1 MLFYKKNSEQVICDF
16 NSNLAGLTNEEAK
29 VRLEKYGLNQLKEKP
44 KVPTWKL
51 FLESFKDPLVI
62 ILLVA
67 AIIQIFLGD
76 TVESLIIF
84 AVLAINSVLGVVQT
98 KKAESS
104 LDSLKKLSVPNA
116 KVIRENEKLTIPSQE
131 IVPGDIVLLEAGD
144 YVPADG
150 RILEA
155 QTFKVVEGMLTGES
169 EPVLKHSDKI
179 DEDCPLGDQKNMVFS
194 GSMVVYGRATYI
206 VTSSGMDTEV
216 GKIANLLDNAETKQ
230 TPLQQKLDDF
240 GKKLGV
246 VIVILAA
253 LIFGLQVFRGADIMD
268 SFMFAVAIAVAA
280 IPEALTS
287 IVTIVLASGTNTM
300 AKKQAIIRKLPA
312 VETLGSTS
320 VICTD
325 KTGTLTQNKM
335 TVVETY
341 MYGIDSENYNGF
353 EYDTTCSSNKND
365 STLDVENK
373 FDGSEIALTQALVQ
387 DRFLSLSSILCNDSD
402 INEEGVEIGDPTEVA
417 LINYATKSNV
427 DYKSIREENI
437 RISEL
442 PFDSDRK
449 LMTTVNLVDDE
460 NIMFTKGAP
469 DIVFS
474 RSKYALK
481 NGELVEISE
490 EILSEYQKINENFS
504 NRALRV
510 LAFAYKVVES
520 NFEPT
525 LEDEKDLVLVGLMAM
540 IDPPREEV
548 FKAVKDAKSSGIKTV
563 MITGDHK
570 TTAAAIAREIGLM
583 DEKDLALTGSELD
596 ALTDEELDE
605 KLEHISVY
613 ARVSP
618 ENKIRIVKAWQK
630 KGKVTAMTG
639 DGVNDAPALKQA
651 NIGIGMGSG
660 TEVAKDA
667 SAMVLLDDNFATIVN
682 AIEVGRTVY
691 NNIKKS
697 ITYLFSG
704 NLGGIIAILFAV
716 FAGWANPFTTI
727 QLLFINLVTDS
738 LPAISLGFEKPEKDV
753 MNKPPRDPN
762 ESIFSKDA
770 IISVAVRGSI
780 IGIVTILAQY
790 IGMQTSAVLG
800 TAMAFATL
808 TLSRIVQTFAARSNS
823 ETILSLGVM
832 SNKYSLG
839 AVIVCLLMFSITL
852 LPFMRGIFAIPDIF
866 GFTHLAICFG
876 LAVSAT
882 VCMEISKLIRK

>member
-1 MLFYKKNSEQVICDF
+1 MFYQKDSVQVLNDLD
-16 NSNLAGLTNEEAK
+16 SNLTGLTQEE
-29 VRLEKYGLNQLKEKP
+29 VTSRLKNYGRNALKEKP
-44 KVPTWKL
+44 KTPTWKL

-67 AIIQIFLGD
+67 AMTQVFLGD

-84 AVLAINSVLGVVQT
+84 AVLGINAVLGVVQT
-98 KKAESS
+98 KKADSS
-104 LDSLKKLSVPNA
+104 LDSLKKLSVPEA
-116 KVIRENEKLTIPSQE
+116 KVIRNNEKLTISSQE
-131 IVPGDIVLLEAGD
+131 LVPGDIVLLEAGD

-150 RILEA
+150 RIIES
-155 QTFKVVEGMLTGES
+155 QTLKVIEGMLTGES
-169 EPVLKHSDKI
+169 EPVLKNADTINEESS
-179 DEDCPLGDQKNMVFS
+179 LGDQKNMVFS
-194 GSMVVYGRATYI
+194 GSMVVYGRATYV
-206 VTSSGMDTEV
+206 VTSCGMNTQV
-216 GKIANLLDNAETKQ
+216 GKIANLLETAENKQ

-246 VIVILAA
+246 AIVILAA
-253 LIFGLQVFRGADIMD
+253 LIFALEVFRGGDLMN
-268 SFMFAVAIAVAA
+268 SFMFAIAIAVAA

-287 IVTIVLASGTNTM
+287 IVTIVLESGTNTM
-300 AKKQAIIRKLPA
+300 AKRQSIIRKLPA

-335 TVVETY
+335 TVVESY
-341 MYGIDSENYNGF
+341 LYGPDSDKFNGFDYIKDYTNTNSNNSEN
-353 EYDTTCSSNKND
+353 TS
-365 STLDVENK
+365 
-373 FDGSEIALTQALVQ
+373 DGTEIAVCACAIQE
-387 DRFLSLSSILCNDSD
+387 RYLSLSSILCNDSD
-402 INEEGVEIGDPTEVA
+402 VNEEGIEIGDPTEVA
-417 LINYATKSNV
+417 LINYAEKYDV
-427 DYKSIREENI
+427 DYKSIRENYT
-437 RISEL
+437 RISEI

-449 LMTTVNLVDDE
+449 LMTTVNLIDDE

-469 DIVFS
+469 DVIFK
-474 RSKYALK
+474 RCKYALK
-481 NGELVEISE
+481 YDEVVEISD
-490 EILSEYQKINENFS
+490 EILDEYKKINENFS

-510 LAFAYKVVES
+510 LAFAYKNVA
-520 NFEPT
+520 
-525 LEDEKDLVLVGLMAM
+525 DEFGPSLDDENNLILIGLMAM

-548 FKAVKDAKSSGIKTV
+548 FDAVKEAKSSGIKTI

-570 TTAAAIAREIGLM
+570 TTAAAIAREIGIM
-583 DEKDLALTGSELD
+583 EKDDLALTGQELD
-596 ALTDEELDE
+596 SLTDEELNN
-605 KLEHISVY
+605 KLEKISVY

-667 SAMVLLDDNFATIVN
+667 SAMVLVDDNFATIVN

-704 NLGGIIAILFAV
+704 NLGGIITILFAV

-738 LPAISLGFEKPEKDV
+738 LPAIALGFEKPEKDT

-762 ESIFSKDA
+762 ESILCKDTLK
-770 IISVAVRGSI
+770 VVLTRGSI

-790 IGMQTSAVLG
+790 IGMQTSDALG
-800 TAMAFATL
+800 AAMAFITI
-808 TLSRIVQTFAARSNS
+808 TLSRIIQTFAARSNS
-823 ETILSLGVM
+823 ETILSLGVT
-832 SNKYSLG
+832 SNKYALG
-839 AVIVCLLMFSITL
+839 AVIICLGMLSLTF
-852 LPFMRGIFAIPDIF
+852 LPFMRGIFAIPLTF
-866 GFTHLAICFG
+866 ELKNLGVCLALAIT
-876 LAVSAT
+876 AVG
-882 VCMEISKLIRK
+882 CMESSKFVKTK

>member
-1 MLFYKKNSEQVICDF
+1 MFYQKNSVEVLNDLD
-16 NSNLAGLTNEEAK
+16 SNLTGLTQEESK
-29 VRLEKYGLNQLKEKP
+29 LRLEKYGCNALQEKS
-44 KVPTWKL
+44 KTPTWRL
-51 FLESFKDPLVI
+51 FLENFKDPLVI
-62 ILLVA
+62 ILLIA
-67 AIIQIFLGD
+67 AMTQVFLGD
-76 TVESLIIF
+76 TVESIIIF
-84 AVLAINSVLGVVQT
+84 TVLVINAVLGVVQT

-104 LDSLKKLSVPNA
+104 LDSLKKLSVPEA
-116 KVIRENEKLTIPSQE
+116 KVIRNNQKLTISSQE
-131 IVPGDIVLLEAGD
+131 LVPGDIVILEAGD

-150 RILEA
+150 RIIES
-155 QTFKVVEGMLTGES
+155 QTLKVIEGMLTGES
-169 EPVLKHSDKI
+169 EPVLKNADTINEESS
-179 DEDCPLGDQKNMVFS
+179 LGDQKNMVFS
-194 GSMVVYGRATYI
+194 GSMVVYGRATYV
-206 VTSSGMDTEV
+206 VTSCGMNTQV
-216 GKIANLLDNAETKQ
+216 GKIANLLETAENKQ

-246 VIVILAA
+246 AIVILAA
-253 LIFGLQVFRGADIMD
+253 LIFALEVFRGGDLMN
-268 SFMFAVAIAVAA
+268 SFMFAIAIAVAA

-300 AKKQAIIRKLPA
+300 AKRQSIIRKLPA

-341 MYGIDSENYNGF
+341 LYGPDSDKFNGFDYIKDYTNTNSNNSEN
-353 EYDTTCSSNKND
+353 TS
-365 STLDVENK
+365 
-373 FDGSEIALTQALVQ
+373 DGTEIAVCACAIQE
-387 DRFLSLSSILCNDSD
+387 RYLSLSSILCNDSD
-402 INEEGVEIGDPTEVA
+402 VNEEGIEIGDPTEVA
-417 LINYATKSNV
+417 LINYAEKYDV
-427 DYKSIREENI
+427 DYKSIRENYT
-437 RISEL
+437 RISEI

-449 LMTTVNLVDDE
+449 LMTTVNLIDDE

-469 DIVFS
+469 DVIFK
-474 RSKYALK
+474 RCKYALK
-481 NGELVEISE
+481 YDEVIEISD
-490 EILSEYQKINENFS
+490 EILDEYKKINENFS

-510 LAFAYKVVES
+510 LAFAYKNVS
-520 NFEPT
+520 
-525 LEDEKDLVLVGLMAM
+525 DEFKPSLDNENNLILIGLMAM

-548 FKAVKDAKSSGIKTV
+548 FDAVKEAKSSGIKTI

-570 TTAAAIAREIGLM
+570 TTAAAIAHEIGIM
-583 DEKDLALTGSELD
+583 EKDDLALTGQELD
-596 ALTDEELDE
+596 ALTDEELDN
-605 KLEHISVY
+605 KLEKISVY

-667 SAMVLLDDNFATIVN
+667 SAMVLVDDNFATIVN

-738 LPAISLGFEKPEKDV
+738 LPAIALGFEKPEKDT

-762 ESIFSKDA
+762 ESILCKDTLK
-770 IISVAVRGSI
+770 VVLTRGSI

-790 IGMQTSAVLG
+790 IGMQTSDALG
-800 TAMAFATL
+800 AAMAFITI
-808 TLSRIVQTFAARSNS
+808 TLSRIIQTFAARSNS
-823 ETILSLGVM
+823 ETILSLGVT
-832 SNKYSLG
+832 SNKYALG
-839 AVIVCLLMFSITL
+839 AVIICLGMLSLTF
-852 LPFMRGIFAIPDIF
+852 LPFMRGIFAIPLTF
-866 GFTHLAICFG
+866 ELKNLGVCLALAIT
-876 LAVSAT
+876 AVG
-882 VCMEISKLIRK
+882 CMESSKFVKTK

>member
-1 MLFYKKNSEQVICDF
+1 MFYQKDSVQVLNDLD
-16 NSNLAGLTNEEAK
+16 SNLTGLTQEE
-29 VRLEKYGLNQLKEKP
+29 VTSRLKNYGRNVLKEKP
-44 KVPTWKL
+44 KTPTWKL

-67 AIIQIFLGD
+67 AMTQVFLGD

-84 AVLAINSVLGVVQT
+84 AVLGINAVLGVVQT
-98 KKAESS
+98 KKADSS
-104 LDSLKKLSVPNA
+104 LDSLKKLSVPEA
-116 KVIRENEKLTIPSQE
+116 KVIRNNEKLTISSQE
-131 IVPGDIVLLEAGD
+131 LVPGDIVLLEAGD

-150 RILEA
+150 RIIES
-155 QTFKVVEGMLTGES
+155 QTLKVIEGMLTGES
-169 EPVLKHSDKI
+169 EPVLKNADTINEESS
-179 DEDCPLGDQKNMVFS
+179 LGDQKNMVFS
-194 GSMVVYGRATYI
+194 GSMVVYGRATYV
-206 VTSSGMDTEV
+206 VTSCGMNTQV
-216 GKIANLLDNAETKQ
+216 GKIANLLETAENKQ

-246 VIVILAA
+246 AIVILAT
-253 LIFGLQVFRGADIMD
+253 LIFALEVFRGGDLMN
-268 SFMFAVAIAVAA
+268 SFMFAIAIAVAA

-300 AKKQAIIRKLPA
+300 AKRQSIIRKLPA

-341 MYGIDSENYNGF
+341 LYGPDSDKFNGFDYIKDYTNTNSNNSEN
-353 EYDTTCSSNKND
+353 TS
-365 STLDVENK
+365 
-373 FDGSEIALTQALVQ
+373 DGTEIAVCACAIQE
-387 DRFLSLSSILCNDSD
+387 RYLSLSSILCNDSD
-402 INEEGVEIGDPTEVA
+402 VNEEGIEIGDPTEVA
-417 LINYATKSNV
+417 LINYAEKYDV
-427 DYKSIREENI
+427 DYKSIRENYT
-437 RISEL
+437 RISEI

-449 LMTTVNLVDDE
+449 LMTTVNLIDDE

-469 DIVFS
+469 DVIFK
-474 RSKYALK
+474 RCKYALK
-481 NGELVEISE
+481 YDEVIEISD
-490 EILSEYQKINENFS
+490 EILDEYKKINENFS

-510 LAFAYKVVES
+510 LAFAYKNVADE
-520 NFEPT
+520 FEPS
-525 LEDEKDLVLVGLMAM
+525 LDDENNLILIGLMAM

-548 FKAVKDAKSSGIKTV
+548 FDAVKEAKSSGIKTI

-570 TTAAAIAREIGLM
+570 TTAAAIAREIGIM
-583 DEKDLALTGSELD
+583 EKDDLALTGQELD
-596 ALTDEELDE
+596 SLTDEELDN
-605 KLEHISVY
+605 KLEKISVY

-667 SAMVLLDDNFATIVN
+667 SAMVLVDDNFATIVN

-738 LPAISLGFEKPEKDV
+738 LPAIALGFEKPEKDT

-762 ESIFSKDA
+762 ESILCKDTLK
-770 IISVAVRGSI
+770 IVLTRGSI

-790 IGMQTSAVLG
+790 IGMQTSDALG
-800 TAMAFATL
+800 AAMAFITI
-808 TLSRIVQTFAARSNS
+808 TLSRIIQTFAARSNS
-823 ETILSLGVM
+823 ETILSLGVT
-832 SNKYSLG
+832 SNKYALG
-839 AVIVCLLMFSITL
+839 AVIICLGMLSLTF
-852 LPFMRGIFAIPDIF
+852 LPFMRGIFAIPLTF
-866 GFTHLAICFG
+866 ELKNLGVCLALAIT
-876 LAVSAT
+876 AVG
-882 VCMEISKLIRK
+882 CMESSKFVKTK

>member
-1 MLFYKKNSEQVICDF
+1 MFYQKDSVQVLNDLD
-16 NSNLAGLTNEEAK
+16 SNLTGLTQEE
-29 VRLEKYGLNQLKEKP
+29 VTSRLKNYGRNVLKEKP
-44 KVPTWKL
+44 KTPTWKL

-67 AIIQIFLGD
+67 AMTQVFLGD

-84 AVLAINSVLGVVQT
+84 AVLGINAVLGVVQT
-98 KKAESS
+98 KKADSS
-104 LDSLKKLSVPNA
+104 LDSLKKLSVPEA
-116 KVIRENEKLTIPSQE
+116 KVIRNNEKLTISSQE
-131 IVPGDIVLLEAGD
+131 LVPGDIVLLEAGD

-150 RILEA
+150 RIIES
-155 QTFKVVEGMLTGES
+155 QTLKVIEGMLTGES
-169 EPVLKHSDKI
+169 EPVLKNADTINEESS
-179 DEDCPLGDQKNMVFS
+179 LGDQKNMVFS
-194 GSMVVYGRATYI
+194 GSMVVYGRATYV
-206 VTSSGMDTEV
+206 VTSCGMNTQV
-216 GKIANLLDNAETKQ
+216 GKIANLLETAENKQ

-246 VIVILAA
+246 AIVILAA
-253 LIFGLQVFRGADIMD
+253 LIFALEVFRGGDLMN
-268 SFMFAVAIAVAA
+268 SFMFAIAIAVAA

-300 AKKQAIIRKLPA
+300 AKRQSIIRKLPA

-341 MYGIDSENYNGF
+341 LYGPDSDKFNGF
-353 EYDTTCSSNKND
+353 DYIKDYTNTNSNNN
-365 STLDVENK
+365 ENTS
-373 FDGSEIALTQALVQ
+373 DGTEIAVCACAIQE
-387 DRFLSLSSILCNDSD
+387 RYLSLSSILCNDSD
-402 INEEGVEIGDPTEVA
+402 VNEEGIEIGDPTEVA
-417 LINYATKSNV
+417 LINYSEKYDV
-427 DYKSIREENI
+427 DYKSIRENYT
-437 RISEL
+437 RISEI

-449 LMTTVNLVDDE
+449 LMTTVNLIDDE

-469 DIVFS
+469 DVIFK
-474 RSKYALK
+474 RCKYALK
-481 NGELVEISE
+481 YDEVIEISD
-490 EILSEYQKINENFS
+490 EILDEYKKINENFS

-510 LAFAYKVVES
+510 LAFAYKNVA
-520 NFEPT
+520 
-525 LEDEKDLVLVGLMAM
+525 DEFKPSLDNENNLILIGLMAM

-548 FKAVKDAKSSGIKTV
+548 FDAVKEAKSSGIKTI

-570 TTAAAIAREIGLM
+570 TTAAAIAHEIGIM
-583 DEKDLALTGSELD
+583 EKDDLALTGQELD
-596 ALTDEELDE
+596 SLTDEELDN
-605 KLEHISVY
+605 KLEKISVY

-667 SAMVLLDDNFATIVN
+667 SAMVLVDDNFATIVN

-738 LPAISLGFEKPEKDV
+738 LPAIALGFEKPEKDT

-762 ESIFSKDA
+762 ESILCKDTLK
-770 IISVAVRGSI
+770 VVLTRGSI

-790 IGMQTSAVLG
+790 IGMQTSDALG
-800 TAMAFATL
+800 AAMAFITI
-808 TLSRIVQTFAARSNS
+808 TLSRIIQTFAARSNS
-823 ETILSLGVM
+823 ETILSLGVT
-832 SNKYSLG
+832 SNKYALG
-839 AVIVCLLMFSITL
+839 AVIICLGMLSLTF
-852 LPFMRGIFAIPDIF
+852 LPFMRGIFAIPLTF
-866 GFTHLAICFG
+866 ELKNLGVCLALAIT
-876 LAVSAT
+876 AVG
-882 VCMEISKLIRK
+882 CMESSKFVKTK

>member
-1 MLFYKKNSEQVICDF
+1 MFYQKDSVQVLNDLD
-16 NSNLAGLTNEEAK
+16 SNLTGLTQEE
-29 VRLEKYGLNQLKEKP
+29 VTSRLKNYGRNALKEKP
-44 KVPTWKL
+44 KTPTWKL

-67 AIIQIFLGD
+67 AMTQVFLGD

-84 AVLAINSVLGVVQT
+84 AVLGINAVLGVVQT
-98 KKAESS
+98 KKADSS
-104 LDSLKKLSVPNA
+104 LDSLKKLSVPEA
-116 KVIRENEKLTIPSQE
+116 KVIRNNEKLTISSQE
-131 IVPGDIVLLEAGD
+131 LVPGDIVLLEAGD

-150 RILEA
+150 RIIES
-155 QTFKVVEGMLTGES
+155 QTLKVIEGMLTGES
-169 EPVLKHSDKI
+169 EPVLKNADTINEESS
-179 DEDCPLGDQKNMVFS
+179 LGDQKNMVFS
-194 GSMVVYGRATYI
+194 GSMVVYGRATYV
-206 VTSSGMDTEV
+206 VTSCGMNTQV
-216 GKIANLLDNAETKQ
+216 GKIANLLETAENKQ

-246 VIVILAA
+246 AIVILAA
-253 LIFGLQVFRGADIMD
+253 LIFALEVFRGGDLMN
-268 SFMFAVAIAVAA
+268 SFMFAIAIAVAA

-300 AKKQAIIRKLPA
+300 AKRQSIIRKLPA

-335 TVVETY
+335 TVVESY
-341 MYGIDSENYNGF
+341 LYGPDSDKFNGFDYIKDYTNTNSNNSEN
-353 EYDTTCSSNKND
+353 TS
-365 STLDVENK
+365 
-373 FDGSEIALTQALVQ
+373 DGTEIAVCACAIQE
-387 DRFLSLSSILCNDSD
+387 RYLSLSSILCNDSD
-402 INEEGVEIGDPTEVA
+402 VNEEGIEIGDPTEVA
-417 LINYATKSNV
+417 LINYAEKYDV
-427 DYKSIREENI
+427 DYKSIRENYT
-437 RISEL
+437 RISEI

-449 LMTTVNLVDDE
+449 LMTTVNLIDDE

-469 DIVFS
+469 DVIFK
-474 RSKYALK
+474 RCKYALK
-481 NGELVEISE
+481 YDEVVEISD
-490 EILSEYQKINENFS
+490 EILDEYKKINENFS

-510 LAFAYKVVES
+510 LAFAYKNVA
-520 NFEPT
+520 
-525 LEDEKDLVLVGLMAM
+525 DEFKPSLDNENNLILIGLMAM
-540 IDPPREEV
+540 IDPPREKV
-548 FKAVKDAKSSGIKTV
+548 FDAVKEAKSSGIKTI

-570 TTAAAIAREIGLM
+570 TTAAAIAREIGIM
-583 DEKDLALTGSELD
+583 EKDDLALTGQELD
-596 ALTDEELDE
+596 SLTDEELNN
-605 KLEHISVY
+605 KLEKISVY

-667 SAMVLLDDNFATIVN
+667 SAMVLVDDNFATIVN

-738 LPAISLGFEKPEKDV
+738 LPAIALGFEKPEKDT

-762 ESIFSKDA
+762 ESILCKDTLK
-770 IISVAVRGSI
+770 VVLTRGSI

-790 IGMQTSAVLG
+790 IGMQTSDALG
-800 TAMAFATL
+800 AAMAFITI
-808 TLSRIVQTFAARSNS
+808 TLSRIIQTFAARSNS
-823 ETILSLGVM
+823 ETILSLGVT
-832 SNKYSLG
+832 SNKYALG
-839 AVIVCLLMFSITL
+839 AVIICLGMLSLTF
-852 LPFMRGIFAIPDIF
+852 LPFMRGIFAIPLTF
-866 GFTHLAICFG
+866 ELKNLGVCLALAIT
-876 LAVSAT
+876 AVG
-882 VCMEISKLIRK
+882 CMESSKFVKTK

>member
-1 MLFYKKNSEQVICDF
+1 
-16 NSNLAGLTNEEAK
+16 
-29 VRLEKYGLNQLKEKP
+29 
-44 KVPTWKL
+44 
-51 FLESFKDPLVI
+51 
-62 ILLVA
+62 
-67 AIIQIFLGD
+67 
-76 TVESLIIF
+76 
-84 AVLAINSVLGVVQT
+84 
-98 KKAESS
+98 
-104 LDSLKKLSVPNA
+104 
-116 KVIRENEKLTIPSQE
+116 
-131 IVPGDIVLLEAGD
+131 
-144 YVPADG
+144 
-150 RILEA
+150 
-155 QTFKVVEGMLTGES
+155 MLTGES
-169 EPVLKHSDKI
+169 EPVLKNADTINEESS
-179 DEDCPLGDQKNMVFS
+179 LGDQKNMVFS
-194 GSMVVYGRATYI
+194 GSMVVYGRATYV
-206 VTSSGMDTEV
+206 VTSCGMNTQV
-216 GKIANLLDNAETKQ
+216 GKIANLLETAENKQ

-246 VIVILAA
+246 AIVILAA
-253 LIFGLQVFRGADIMD
+253 LIFALEVFRGGDLMN
-268 SFMFAVAIAVAA
+268 SFMFAIAIAVAA

-300 AKKQAIIRKLPA
+300 AKRQSIIRKLPA

-341 MYGIDSENYNGF
+341 LYGPDSDKFNGF
-353 EYDTTCSSNKND
+353 DYIKDYTNTNSNNN
-365 STLDVENK
+365 ENTS
-373 FDGSEIALTQALVQ
+373 DGTEIAVCACAIQE
-387 DRFLSLSSILCNDSD
+387 RYLSLSSILCNDSD
-402 INEEGVEIGDPTEVA
+402 VNEEGIEIGDPTEVA
-417 LINYATKSNV
+417 LINYAEKYDV
-427 DYKSIREENI
+427 DYKSIRENYT
-437 RISEL
+437 RISEI

-449 LMTTVNLVDDE
+449 LMTTVNLIDDE

-469 DIVFS
+469 DVIFK
-474 RSKYALK
+474 RCKYALK
-481 NGELVEISE
+481 YDEVIEISD
-490 EILSEYQKINENFS
+490 EILDEYKKINENFS

-510 LAFAYKVVES
+510 LAFAYKNVADE
-520 NFEPT
+520 FEPS
-525 LEDEKDLVLVGLMAM
+525 LDDENNLILIGLMAM

-548 FKAVKDAKSSGIKTV
+548 FDAVKEAKSSGIKTI

-570 TTAAAIAREIGLM
+570 TTAAAIAREIGIM
-583 DEKDLALTGSELD
+583 EKDDLALTGQELD
-596 ALTDEELDE
+596 SLTDEELDN
-605 KLEHISVY
+605 KLEKISVY

-667 SAMVLLDDNFATIVN
+667 SAMVLVDDNFATIVN

-738 LPAISLGFEKPEKDV
+738 LPAIALGFEKPEKDT

-762 ESIFSKDA
+762 ESILCKDTLK
-770 IISVAVRGSI
+770 VVLTRGSI

-790 IGMQTSAVLG
+790 IGMQTSDALG
-800 TAMAFATL
+800 AAMAFITI
-808 TLSRIVQTFAARSNS
+808 TLSRIIQTFAARSNS
-823 ETILSLGVM
+823 ETILSLGVT
-832 SNKYSLG
+832 SNKYALG
-839 AVIVCLLMFSITL
+839 AVIICLGMLSLTF
-852 LPFMRGIFAIPDIF
+852 LPFMRGIFAIPLTF
-866 GFTHLAICFG
+866 ELKNLGVCLALAIT
-876 LAVSAT
+876 AVG
-882 VCMEISKLIRK
+882 CMESSKFVKTK

>member
-1 MLFYKKNSEQVICDF
+1 MFYQKDSVQVLNDLD
-16 NSNLAGLTNEEAK
+16 SNLTGLTQEE
-29 VRLEKYGLNQLKEKP
+29 VTSRLKNYGRNVLKEKP
-44 KVPTWKL
+44 KTPTWKL

-67 AIIQIFLGD
+67 AMTQVFLGD

-84 AVLAINSVLGVVQT
+84 AVLGINAVLGVVQT
-98 KKAESS
+98 KKADSS
-104 LDSLKKLSVPNA
+104 LDSLKKLSVPEA
-116 KVIRENEKLTIPSQE
+116 KVIRNNEKLTISSQE
-131 IVPGDIVLLEAGD
+131 LVPGDIVLLEAGD

-150 RILEA
+150 RIIES
-155 QTFKVVEGMLTGES
+155 QTLKVIEGMLTGES
-169 EPVLKHSDKI
+169 EPVLKDADTINEESS
-179 DEDCPLGDQKNMVFS
+179 LGDQKNMVFS
-194 GSMVVYGRATYI
+194 GSMVVYGRATYV
-206 VTSSGMDTEV
+206 VTSCGMNTQV
-216 GKIANLLDNAETKQ
+216 GKIANLLETAENKQ

-246 VIVILAA
+246 AIVILAA
-253 LIFGLQVFRGADIMD
+253 LIFALEVFRGGDLMN
-268 SFMFAVAIAVAA
+268 SFMFAIAIAVAA

-300 AKKQAIIRKLPA
+300 AKRQSIIRKLPA

-341 MYGIDSENYNGF
+341 LYGPDSDKFNGFDYIKDYTNTNSNNSEN
-353 EYDTTCSSNKND
+353 TS
-365 STLDVENK
+365 
-373 FDGSEIALTQALVQ
+373 DGTEIAVCACAIQE
-387 DRFLSLSSILCNDSD
+387 RYLSLSSILCNDSD
-402 INEEGVEIGDPTEVA
+402 VNEEGIEIGDPTEVA
-417 LINYATKSNV
+417 LINYAEKYDV
-427 DYKSIREENI
+427 DYKSIRENYT
-437 RISEL
+437 RISEI

-449 LMTTVNLVDDE
+449 LMTTVNLIDDE

-469 DIVFS
+469 DVIFK
-474 RSKYALK
+474 RCKYALK
-481 NGELVEISE
+481 YDEVIEISD
-490 EILSEYQKINENFS
+490 EILDEYKKINENFS

-510 LAFAYKVVES
+510 LAFAYKNVS
-520 NFEPT
+520 
-525 LEDEKDLVLVGLMAM
+525 DEFKPSLDDENNLILIGLMAM

-548 FKAVKDAKSSGIKTV
+548 FDAVKEAKSSGIKTI

-570 TTAAAIAREIGLM
+570 TTAAAIAREIGIM
-583 DEKDLALTGSELD
+583 EKDDLALTGQELD
-596 ALTDEELDE
+596 SLTDEELDN
-605 KLEHISVY
+605 KLEKISVY

-667 SAMVLLDDNFATIVN
+667 SAMVLVDDNFATIVN

-738 LPAISLGFEKPEKDV
+738 LPAIALGFEKPEKDT

-762 ESIFSKDA
+762 ESILCKDTLK
-770 IISVAVRGSI
+770 VVLTRGSI

-790 IGMQTSAVLG
+790 IGMQTSDALG
-800 TAMAFATL
+800 AAMAFITI
-808 TLSRIVQTFAARSNS
+808 TLSRIIQTFAARSNS
-823 ETILSLGVM
+823 ETILSLGVT
-832 SNKYSLG
+832 SNKYALG
-839 AVIVCLLMFSITL
+839 AVIICLGMLSLTF
-852 LPFMRGIFAIPDIF
+852 LPFMRGIFAIPLTF
-866 GFTHLAICFG
+866 ELKNLGVCLALAIT
-876 LAVSAT
+876 AVG
-882 VCMEISKLIRK
+882 CMESSKFVKTK

>member
-1 MLFYKKNSEQVICDF
+1 MFYQKDSVQVLNDLD
-16 NSNLAGLTNEEAK
+16 SNLTGLTQEE
-29 VRLEKYGLNQLKEKP
+29 VTSRLKNYGRNVLKEKP
-44 KVPTWKL
+44 KTPTWKL

-67 AIIQIFLGD
+67 AMTQVFLGD

-84 AVLAINSVLGVVQT
+84 AVLGINAVLGVVQT
-98 KKAESS
+98 KKADSS
-104 LDSLKKLSVPNA
+104 LDSLKKLSVPEA
-116 KVIRENEKLTIPSQE
+116 KVIRNNEKLTISSQE
-131 IVPGDIVLLEAGD
+131 LVPGDIVLLEAGD

-150 RILEA
+150 RIIES
-155 QTFKVVEGMLTGES
+155 QTLKVIEGILTGES
-169 EPVLKHSDKI
+169 EPVLKNADTINEESS
-179 DEDCPLGDQKNMVFS
+179 LGDQKNMVFS
-194 GSMVVYGRATYI
+194 GSMVVYGRATYV
-206 VTSSGMDTEV
+206 VTSCGMNTQV
-216 GKIANLLDNAETKQ
+216 GKIANLLETAENKQ

-246 VIVILAA
+246 AIVILAA
-253 LIFGLQVFRGADIMD
+253 LIFALEVFRGGDLMN
-268 SFMFAVAIAVAA
+268 SFMFAIAIAVAA

-300 AKKQAIIRKLPA
+300 AKRQSIIRKLPA

-335 TVVETY
+335 TVVESY
-341 MYGIDSENYNGF
+341 LYGPDSDKFNGFDYIKDYTNTNSNNSEN
-353 EYDTTCSSNKND
+353 TS
-365 STLDVENK
+365 
-373 FDGSEIALTQALVQ
+373 DGTEIAVCACAIQE
-387 DRFLSLSSILCNDSD
+387 RYLSLSSILCNDSD
-402 INEEGVEIGDPTEVA
+402 VNEEGIEIGDPTEVA
-417 LINYATKSNV
+417 LINYAEKYDV
-427 DYKSIREENI
+427 DYKSIRENYT

-449 LMTTVNLVDDE
+449 LMTTVNLIDDE

-469 DIVFS
+469 DVIFK
-474 RSKYALK
+474 RCKYALK
-481 NGELVEISE
+481 YDEVVEISD
-490 EILSEYQKINENFS
+490 EILDEYKKINENFS

-510 LAFAYKVVES
+510 LAFAYKNVADE
-520 NFEPT
+520 FEPS
-525 LEDEKDLVLVGLMAM
+525 LDDENNLILIGLMAM

-548 FKAVKDAKSSGIKTV
+548 FDAVKEAKSSGIKTI

-570 TTAAAIAREIGLM
+570 TTAAAIAREIGIM
-583 DEKDLALTGSELD
+583 EKDDLALTGQELD
-596 ALTDEELDE
+596 SLTDEELNN
-605 KLEHISVY
+605 KLEKISVY

-667 SAMVLLDDNFATIVN
+667 SAMVLVDDNFATIVN

-738 LPAISLGFEKPEKDV
+738 LPAIALGFEKPEKDT

-762 ESIFSKDA
+762 ESILCKDTLK
-770 IISVAVRGSI
+770 VVLTRGSI

-790 IGMQTSAVLG
+790 IGMQTSDALG
-800 TAMAFATL
+800 AAMAFITI
-808 TLSRIVQTFAARSNS
+808 TLSRIIQTFAARSNS
-823 ETILSLGVM
+823 ETILSLGVT
-832 SNKYSLG
+832 SNKYALG
-839 AVIVCLLMFSITL
+839 AVIICLGMLSLTF
-852 LPFMRGIFAIPDIF
+852 LPFMRGIFAIPLTF
-866 GFTHLAICFG
+866 ELKNLGVCLALAIT
-876 LAVSAT
+876 AVG
-882 VCMEISKLIRK
+882 CMESSKFVKTK

>member
-1 MLFYKKNSEQVICDF
+1 MFYQKDSVQVLNDLD
-16 NSNLAGLTNEEAK
+16 SNLTGLTQEE
-29 VRLEKYGLNQLKEKP
+29 VTSRLKNYGRNVLKEKP
-44 KVPTWKL
+44 KTPTWKL

-67 AIIQIFLGD
+67 AMTQVFLGD

-84 AVLAINSVLGVVQT
+84 AVLGINAVLGVVQT
-98 KKAESS
+98 KKADSS
-104 LDSLKKLSVPNA
+104 LDSLKKLSVPEA
-116 KVIRENEKLTIPSQE
+116 KVIRNNEKLTISSQE
-131 IVPGDIVLLEAGD
+131 LVPGDIVLLEAGD

-150 RILEA
+150 RVIES
-155 QTFKVVEGMLTGES
+155 QTLKVIEGMLTGES
-169 EPVLKHSDKI
+169 EPVLKNADTINEESS
-179 DEDCPLGDQKNMVFS
+179 LGDQKNMVFS
-194 GSMVVYGRATYI
+194 GSMVVYGRATYV
-206 VTSSGMDTEV
+206 VTSCGMNTQV
-216 GKIANLLDNAETKQ
+216 GKIANLLETAENKQ

-246 VIVILAA
+246 AIVILAA
-253 LIFGLQVFRGADIMD
+253 LIFALEVFRGGDLMN
-268 SFMFAVAIAVAA
+268 SFMFAIAIAVAA

-300 AKKQAIIRKLPA
+300 AKRQSIIRKLPA

-341 MYGIDSENYNGF
+341 LYGPDSDKFNGF
-353 EYDTTCSSNKND
+353 DYIKDYTNTNSNNN
-365 STLDVENK
+365 ENTS
-373 FDGSEIALTQALVQ
+373 DGTEIAVCACAIQE
-387 DRFLSLSSILCNDSD
+387 RYLSLSSILCNDSD
-402 INEEGVEIGDPTEVA
+402 VNEEGIEIGDPTEVA
-417 LINYATKSNV
+417 LINYAEKYDV
-427 DYKSIREENI
+427 DYKSIRENYT
-437 RISEL
+437 RISEI

-449 LMTTVNLVDDE
+449 LMTTVNLIDDE

-469 DIVFS
+469 DVIFK
-474 RSKYALK
+474 RCKYALK
-481 NGELVEISE
+481 YDEVVEISD
-490 EILSEYQKINENFS
+490 EILDEYKKINENFS

-510 LAFAYKVVES
+510 LAFAYKNVS
-520 NFEPT
+520 
-525 LEDEKDLVLVGLMAM
+525 DEFKPSLDDENNLILIGLMAM

-548 FKAVKDAKSSGIKTV
+548 FDAVKEAKSSGIKTI

-570 TTAAAIAREIGLM
+570 TTAAAIAREIGIM
-583 DEKDLALTGSELD
+583 EKDDLALTGQELD
-596 ALTDEELDE
+596 SLTDEELDN
-605 KLEHISVY
+605 KLEKISVY

-667 SAMVLLDDNFATIVN
+667 SAMVLVDDNFATIVN

-738 LPAISLGFEKPEKDV
+738 LPAIALGFEKPEKDT

-762 ESIFSKDA
+762 ESILCKDTLK
-770 IISVAVRGSI
+770 VVLTRGSI

-790 IGMQTSAVLG
+790 IGMQTSDALG
-800 TAMAFATL
+800 AAMAFITI
-808 TLSRIVQTFAARSNS
+808 TLSRIIQTFAARSNS
-823 ETILSLGVM
+823 ETILSLGVT
-832 SNKYSLG
+832 SNKYALG
-839 AVIVCLLMFSITL
+839 AVIICLGMLSLTF
-852 LPFMRGIFAIPDIF
+852 LPFMRGIFAIPLTF
-866 GFTHLAICFG
+866 ELKNLGVCLALAIT
-876 LAVSAT
+876 AVG
-882 VCMEISKLIRK
+882 CMESSKFVKTK

>member
-1 MLFYKKNSEQVICDF
+1 MFYQKDSVQVLNDLD
-16 NSNLAGLTNEEAK
+16 SNLTGLTQEE
-29 VRLEKYGLNQLKEKP
+29 VTSRLKNYGRNVLKEKP
-44 KVPTWKL
+44 KTPTWKL

-67 AIIQIFLGD
+67 AMTQVFLGD

-84 AVLAINSVLGVVQT
+84 AVLGINAVLGVVQT
-98 KKAESS
+98 KKADSS
-104 LDSLKKLSVPNA
+104 LDSLKKLSVPEA
-116 KVIRENEKLTIPSQE
+116 KVIRNNEKLTISSQE
-131 IVPGDIVLLEAGD
+131 LVPGDIVLLEAGD

-150 RILEA
+150 RIIES
-155 QTFKVVEGMLTGES
+155 QTLKVIEGMLTGES
-169 EPVLKHSDKI
+169 EPVLKDADTINEESS
-179 DEDCPLGDQKNMVFS
+179 LGDQKNMVFS
-194 GSMVVYGRATYI
+194 GSMVVYGRATYV
-206 VTSSGMDTEV
+206 VTSCGMNTQV
-216 GKIANLLDNAETKQ
+216 GKIANLLETAENKQ

-246 VIVILAA
+246 AIVILAT
-253 LIFGLQVFRGADIMD
+253 LIFALEVFRGGDLMN
-268 SFMFAVAIAVAA
+268 SFMFAIAIAVAA

-300 AKKQAIIRKLPA
+300 AKRQSIIRKLPA

-341 MYGIDSENYNGF
+341 LYGPDSDKFNGF
-353 EYDTTCSSNKND
+353 DYIKDYTNTNSNNN
-365 STLDVENK
+365 ENTS
-373 FDGSEIALTQALVQ
+373 DGTEIAVCACAIQE
-387 DRFLSLSSILCNDSD
+387 RYLSLSSILCNDSD
-402 INEEGVEIGDPTEVA
+402 VNEEGIEIGDPTEVA
-417 LINYATKSNV
+417 LINYAEKYDV
-427 DYKSIREENI
+427 DYKSIRENYT
-437 RISEL
+437 RISEI

-449 LMTTVNLVDDE
+449 LMTTVNLIDDE

-469 DIVFS
+469 DVIFK
-474 RSKYALK
+474 RCKYALK
-481 NGELVEISE
+481 YDEVVEISD
-490 EILSEYQKINENFS
+490 EILDEYKKINENFS

-510 LAFAYKVVES
+510 LAFAYKNVS
-520 NFEPT
+520 
-525 LEDEKDLVLVGLMAM
+525 DEFKPSLDDENNLILIGLMAM

-548 FKAVKDAKSSGIKTV
+548 FDAVKEAKSSGIKTI

-570 TTAAAIAREIGLM
+570 TTAAAIAREIGIM
-583 DEKDLALTGSELD
+583 EKDDLALTGQELD
-596 ALTDEELDE
+596 SLTDEELDN
-605 KLEHISVY
+605 KLEKISVY

-667 SAMVLLDDNFATIVN
+667 SAMVLVDDNFATIVN

-738 LPAISLGFEKPEKDV
+738 LPAIALGFEKPEKDT

-762 ESIFSKDA
+762 ESILCKDTLK
-770 IISVAVRGSI
+770 VVLTRGSI

-790 IGMQTSAVLG
+790 IGMQTSDALG
-800 TAMAFATL
+800 AAMAFITI
-808 TLSRIVQTFAARSNS
+808 TLSRIIQTFAARSNS
-823 ETILSLGVM
+823 ETILSLGVT
-832 SNKYSLG
+832 SNKYALG
-839 AVIVCLLMFSITL
+839 AVIICLGMLSLTF
-852 LPFMRGIFAIPDIF
+852 LPFMRGIFAIPLTF
-866 GFTHLAICFG
+866 ELKNLGVCLALAIT
-876 LAVSAT
+876 AVG
-882 VCMEISKLIRK
+882 CMESSKFVKTK

>member
-1 MLFYKKNSEQVICDF
+1 MFYQKDSVQVLNDLD
-16 NSNLAGLTNEEAK
+16 SNLTGLTQEE
-29 VRLEKYGLNQLKEKP
+29 VTSRLKNYGRNVLKEKP
-44 KVPTWKL
+44 KTPTWKL

-67 AIIQIFLGD
+67 AMTQVFLGD

-84 AVLAINSVLGVVQT
+84 AVLGINAVLGVVQT
-98 KKAESS
+98 KKADSS
-104 LDSLKKLSVPNA
+104 LDSLKKLSVPEA
-116 KVIRENEKLTIPSQE
+116 KVIRNNEKLTISSQE
-131 IVPGDIVLLEAGD
+131 LVPGDIVLLEAGD

-150 RILEA
+150 RIIES
-155 QTFKVVEGMLTGES
+155 QTLKVIEGMLTGES
-169 EPVLKHSDKI
+169 EPVLKNADTINEESS
-179 DEDCPLGDQKNMVFS
+179 LGDQKNMVFS
-194 GSMVVYGRATYI
+194 GSMVVYGRATYV
-206 VTSSGMDTEV
+206 VTSCGMNTQV
-216 GKIANLLDNAETKQ
+216 GKIANLLETAENKQ

-246 VIVILAA
+246 AIVILAA
-253 LIFGLQVFRGADIMD
+253 LIFALEVFRGGDLMN
-268 SFMFAVAIAVAA
+268 SFMFAIAIAVAA

-300 AKKQAIIRKLPA
+300 AKRQSIIRKLPA

-341 MYGIDSENYNGF
+341 LYGPDSDKFNGF
-353 EYDTTCSSNKND
+353 DYIKDYTNTNSNNN
-365 STLDVENK
+365 ENTS
-373 FDGSEIALTQALVQ
+373 DGTEIAVCTCAIQE
-387 DRFLSLSSILCNDSD
+387 RYLSLSSILCNDSD
-402 INEEGVEIGDPTEVA
+402 VNEEGIEIGDPTEVA
-417 LINYATKSNV
+417 LINYAEKYDV
-427 DYKSIREENI
+427 DYKSIRENYT
-437 RISEL
+437 RISEI

-449 LMTTVNLVDDE
+449 LMTTVNLIDDE

-469 DIVFS
+469 DVIFK
-474 RSKYALK
+474 RCKYALK
-481 NGELVEISE
+481 YDEVVEISD
-490 EILSEYQKINENFS
+490 EILDEYKKINENFS

-510 LAFAYKVVES
+510 LAFAYKNVSDKFKPSLDNE
-520 NFEPT
+520 NN
-525 LEDEKDLVLVGLMAM
+525 LILIGLMAM

-548 FKAVKDAKSSGIKTV
+548 FDAVKEAKSSGIKTI

-570 TTAAAIAREIGLM
+570 TTAAAIAREIGIM
-583 DEKDLALTGSELD
+583 EKDDLALTGQELD
-596 ALTDEELDE
+596 SLTDEELDN
-605 KLEHISVY
+605 KLEKISVY

-667 SAMVLLDDNFATIVN
+667 SAMVLVDDNFATIVN

-738 LPAISLGFEKPEKDV
+738 LPAIALGFEKPEKDT

-762 ESIFSKDA
+762 ESILCKDTLK
-770 IISVAVRGSI
+770 VVLTRGSI

-790 IGMQTSAVLG
+790 IGMQTSDALG
-800 TAMAFATL
+800 AAMAFITI
-808 TLSRIVQTFAARSNS
+808 TLSRIIQTFAARSNS
-823 ETILSLGVM
+823 ETILSLGVT
-832 SNKYSLG
+832 SNKYALG
-839 AVIVCLLMFSITL
+839 AVIICLGMLSLTF
-852 LPFMRGIFAIPDIF
+852 LPFMRGIFAIPLTF
-866 GFTHLAICFG
+866 ELKNLGVCLALAIT
-876 LAVSAT
+876 AVG
-882 VCMEISKLIRK
+882 CMESSKFVKTK

>member
-1 MLFYKKNSEQVICDF
+1 MFYQKDSVQVLNDLD
-16 NSNLAGLTNEEAK
+16 SNLTGLTQEE
-29 VRLEKYGLNQLKEKP
+29 VTSRLKNYGRNVLKEKP
-44 KVPTWKL
+44 KTPTWKL

-67 AIIQIFLGD
+67 AMTQVFLGD

-84 AVLAINSVLGVVQT
+84 AVLGINAVLGVVQT
-98 KKAESS
+98 KKADSS
-104 LDSLKKLSVPNA
+104 LDSLKKLSVPEA
-116 KVIRENEKLTIPSQE
+116 KVIRNNEKLTISSQE
-131 IVPGDIVLLEAGD
+131 LVPGDIVLLEAGD

-150 RILEA
+150 RIIES
-155 QTFKVVEGMLTGES
+155 QTLKVIEGMLTGES
-169 EPVLKHSDKI
+169 EPVLKDADTINEESS
-179 DEDCPLGDQKNMVFS
+179 LGDQKNMVFS
-194 GSMVVYGRATYI
+194 GSMVVYGRATYV
-206 VTSSGMDTEV
+206 VTSCGMNTQV
-216 GKIANLLDNAETKQ
+216 GKIANLLETAENKQ

-246 VIVILAA
+246 AIVILAA
-253 LIFGLQVFRGADIMD
+253 LIFALEVFRGGDLMN
-268 SFMFAVAIAVAA
+268 SFMFAIAIAVAA

-300 AKKQAIIRKLPA
+300 AKRQSIIRKLPA

-341 MYGIDSENYNGF
+341 LYGPDSDKFNGF
-353 EYDTTCSSNKND
+353 DYIKDYTNTNSNNN
-365 STLDVENK
+365 ENTS
-373 FDGSEIALTQALVQ
+373 DGTEIAVCACAIQE
-387 DRFLSLSSILCNDSD
+387 RYLSLSSILCNDSD
-402 INEEGVEIGDPTEVA
+402 VNEEGIEIGDPTEVA
-417 LINYATKSNV
+417 LINYAEKYDV
-427 DYKSIREENI
+427 DYKSIRENYT
-437 RISEL
+437 RISEI

-449 LMTTVNLVDDE
+449 LMTTVNLIDDE

-469 DIVFS
+469 DVIFK
-474 RSKYALK
+474 RCKYALK
-481 NGELVEISE
+481 YDEVIEISD
-490 EILSEYQKINENFS
+490 EILDEYKKINENFS

-510 LAFAYKVVES
+510 LAFAYKNVA
-520 NFEPT
+520 
-525 LEDEKDLVLVGLMAM
+525 DEFKPSLDNENNLILIGLMAM

-548 FKAVKDAKSSGIKTV
+548 FDAVKEAKSSGIKTI

-570 TTAAAIAREIGLM
+570 TTAAAIAREIGIM
-583 DEKDLALTGSELD
+583 EKDDLALTGQELD
-596 ALTDEELDE
+596 SLTDEELDN
-605 KLEHISVY
+605 KLEKISVY

-667 SAMVLLDDNFATIVN
+667 SAMVLVDDNFATIVN

-738 LPAISLGFEKPEKDV
+738 LPAIALGFEKPEKDT

-762 ESIFSKDA
+762 ESILCKDTLK
-770 IISVAVRGSI
+770 VVLTRGSI

-790 IGMQTSAVLG
+790 IGMQTSDALG
-800 TAMAFATL
+800 AAMAFITI
-808 TLSRIVQTFAARSNS
+808 TLSRIIQTFAARSNS
-823 ETILSLGVM
+823 ETILSLGVT
-832 SNKYSLG
+832 SNKYALG
-839 AVIVCLLMFSITL
+839 AVIICLGMLSLTF
-852 LPFMRGIFAIPDIF
+852 LPFMRGIFAIPLTF
-866 GFTHLAICFG
+866 ELKNLGVCLALAIT
-876 LAVSAT
+876 AVG
-882 VCMEISKLIRK
+882 CMESSKFVKTK

>member
-1 MLFYKKNSEQVICDF
+1 MFYQKNSVEVLNDLD
-16 NSNLAGLTNEEAK
+16 SNLTGLTQEE
-29 VRLEKYGLNQLKEKP
+29 VTSRLKNYGRNVLKEKP
-44 KVPTWKL
+44 KTPTWKL

-67 AIIQIFLGD
+67 AMTQVFLGD

-84 AVLAINSVLGVVQT
+84 AVLGINAVLGVVQT
-98 KKAESS
+98 KKADSS
-104 LDSLKKLSVPNA
+104 LDSLKKLSVPEA
-116 KVIRENEKLTIPSQE
+116 KVIRNNEKLTISSQE
-131 IVPGDIVLLEAGD
+131 LVPGDIVLLEAGD

-150 RILEA
+150 RVIES
-155 QTFKVVEGMLTGES
+155 QTLKVIEGMLTGES
-169 EPVLKHSDKI
+169 EPVLKNADTINEESS
-179 DEDCPLGDQKNMVFS
+179 LGDQKNMVFS
-194 GSMVVYGRATYI
+194 GSMVVYGRATYV
-206 VTSSGMDTEV
+206 VTSCGMNTQV
-216 GKIANLLDNAETKQ
+216 GKIANLLETAENKQ

-246 VIVILAA
+246 AIVILAT
-253 LIFGLQVFRGADIMD
+253 LIFALEVFRGGDLMN
-268 SFMFAVAIAVAA
+268 SFMFAIAIAVAA

-300 AKKQAIIRKLPA
+300 AKRQSIIRKLPA

-341 MYGIDSENYNGF
+341 LYGPDSDKFNGF
-353 EYDTTCSSNKND
+353 DYIKDYTNTNSNNN
-365 STLDVENK
+365 ENTS
-373 FDGSEIALTQALVQ
+373 DGTEIAVCACAIQE
-387 DRFLSLSSILCNDSD
+387 RYLSLSSILCNDSD
-402 INEEGVEIGDPTEVA
+402 VNEEGIEIGDPTEVA
-417 LINYATKSNV
+417 LINYAEKYDV
-427 DYKSIREENI
+427 DYKSIRENYT
-437 RISEL
+437 RISEI

-449 LMTTVNLVDDE
+449 LMTTVNLIDDE

-469 DIVFS
+469 DVIFK
-474 RSKYALK
+474 RCKYALK
-481 NGELVEISE
+481 YDEVVEISD
-490 EILSEYQKINENFS
+490 EILDEYKKINENFS

-510 LAFAYKVVES
+510 LAFAYKNVS
-520 NFEPT
+520 
-525 LEDEKDLVLVGLMAM
+525 DEFKPSLDDENNLILIGLMAM

-548 FKAVKDAKSSGIKTV
+548 FDAVKEAKSSGIKTI

-570 TTAAAIAREIGLM
+570 TTAAAIAHEIGIM
-583 DEKDLALTGSELD
+583 EKDDLALTGQELD
-596 ALTDEELDE
+596 SLTDEELDN
-605 KLEHISVY
+605 KLEKISVY

-667 SAMVLLDDNFATIVN
+667 SAMVLVDDNFATIVN

-738 LPAISLGFEKPEKDV
+738 LPAIALGFEKPEKDT

-762 ESIFSKDA
+762 ESILCKDTLK
-770 IISVAVRGSI
+770 VVLTRGSI

-790 IGMQTSAVLG
+790 IGMQTSDALG
-800 TAMAFATL
+800 AAMAFITI
-808 TLSRIVQTFAARSNS
+808 TLSRIIQTFAARSNS
-823 ETILSLGVM
+823 ETILSLGVT
-832 SNKYSLG
+832 SNKYALG
-839 AVIVCLLMFSITL
+839 AVIICLGMLSLTF
-852 LPFMRGIFAIPDIF
+852 LPFMRGIFAIPLTF
-866 GFTHLAICFG
+866 ELKNLGVCLALAIT
-876 LAVSAT
+876 AVG
-882 VCMEISKLIRK
+882 CMESSKFVKTK

>member
-1 MLFYKKNSEQVICDF
+1 MFYQKDSVQVLNDLD
-16 NSNLAGLTNEEAK
+16 SNLTGLTQEE
-29 VRLEKYGLNQLKEKP
+29 VTSRLKNYGRNVLKEKP
-44 KVPTWKL
+44 KTPTWKL

-67 AIIQIFLGD
+67 AMTQVFLGD

-84 AVLAINSVLGVVQT
+84 AVLGINAVLGVVQT
-98 KKAESS
+98 KKADSS
-104 LDSLKKLSVPNA
+104 LDSLKKLSVPEA
-116 KVIRENEKLTIPSQE
+116 KVIRNNEKLTISSQE
-131 IVPGDIVLLEAGD
+131 LVPGDIVLLETGD

-150 RILEA
+150 RIIES
-155 QTFKVVEGMLTGES
+155 QTLKVIEGMLTGES
-169 EPVLKHSDKI
+169 EPVLKNADTINEESS
-179 DEDCPLGDQKNMVFS
+179 LGDQKNMVFS
-194 GSMVVYGRATYI
+194 GSMVVYGRATYV
-206 VTSSGMDTEV
+206 VTSCGMNTQV
-216 GKIANLLDNAETKQ
+216 GKIANLLETAENKQ

-246 VIVILAA
+246 AIVILAA
-253 LIFGLQVFRGADIMD
+253 LIFALEVFRGGDLMN
-268 SFMFAVAIAVAA
+268 SFMFAIAIAVAA

-300 AKKQAIIRKLPA
+300 AKRQSIIRKLPA

-341 MYGIDSENYNGF
+341 LYGPDSDKFNGFDYIKDYTNTNSNNSEN
-353 EYDTTCSSNKND
+353 TS
-365 STLDVENK
+365 
-373 FDGSEIALTQALVQ
+373 DGTEIAVCACAIQE
-387 DRFLSLSSILCNDSD
+387 RYLSLSSILCNDSD
-402 INEEGVEIGDPTEVA
+402 VNEEGIEIGDPTEVA
-417 LINYATKSNV
+417 LINYAEKYDV
-427 DYKSIREENI
+427 DYKSIRENYT
-437 RISEL
+437 RISEI

-449 LMTTVNLVDDE
+449 LMTTVNLIDDE

-469 DIVFS
+469 DVIFK
-474 RSKYALK
+474 RCKYALK
-481 NGELVEISE
+481 YDEVIEISD
-490 EILSEYQKINENFS
+490 EILDEYKKINENFS

-510 LAFAYKVVES
+510 LAFAYKNVS
-520 NFEPT
+520 NEFKPSLDNENN
-525 LEDEKDLVLVGLMAM
+525 LILIGLMAM

-548 FKAVKDAKSSGIKTV
+548 FDAVKEAKSSGIKTI

-570 TTAAAIAREIGLM
+570 TTAAAIAREIGIM
-583 DEKDLALTGSELD
+583 EKDDLALTGQELD
-596 ALTDEELDE
+596 SLTDEELDN
-605 KLEHISVY
+605 KLEKISVY

-667 SAMVLLDDNFATIVN
+667 SAMVLVDDNFATIVN

-738 LPAISLGFEKPEKDV
+738 LPAIALGFEKPEKDT

-762 ESIFSKDA
+762 ESILCKDTLK
-770 IISVAVRGSI
+770 VVLTRGSI

-790 IGMQTSAVLG
+790 IGMQTSDALG
-800 TAMAFATL
+800 AAMAFITI
-808 TLSRIVQTFAARSNS
+808 TLSRIIQTFAARSNS
-823 ETILSLGVM
+823 ETILSLGVT
-832 SNKYSLG
+832 SNKYALG
-839 AVIVCLLMFSITL
+839 AVIICLGMLSLTF
-852 LPFMRGIFAIPDIF
+852 LPFMRGIFAIPLTF
-866 GFTHLAICFG
+866 ELKNLGVCLALAIT
-876 LAVSAT
+876 AVG
-882 VCMEISKLIRK
+882 CMESSKFVKTK